1 MTDFDARFEA
11 VWALDLPD
19 DELRERID
27 AIAAE
32 LPEGDPIAAYERG
45 GSWDSTGHPDRAIPL
60 YRAALAAGLG
70 GSRRRQATIQLASSL
85 RNLGE
90 VGEAVALLEDEL
102 GYGSDDLDDA
112 VRVFLALALTDAGRE
127 REAVSLLIGAITP
140 RMTRYRRSATAYAEA
155 LTD

>member
-19 DELRERID
+19 EELRARID

-32 LPEGDPIAAYERG
+32 LPEGDPVAAFERG

-70 GSRRRQATIQLASSL
+70 GSRRRRATIQLASSL

-90 VGEAVALLEDEL
+90 VRESVALLEEEL
-102 GYGSDDLDDA
+102 GRGSDDLDDA

-140 RMTRYRRSATAYAEA
+140 RMTRYRRSATAYAEE